1 MPYFR
6 LSIIALILTCFHFSG
21 RSQSPSTIIKLNNAG
36 FDGIPGPSR
45 NYISGWKDCG
55 RSRFPDESPVDL
67 QPGSFDVSLPPYE
80 GRSYLGMVNR
90 DNDTWESVTQQL
102 LKPLKE
108 GECYTFSLHL
118 ASSPKYKSNARGEGI
133 AVEEANALGIPIEY
147 IHHTEPIVL
156 KIWGSKEQCD
166 PLELLAVTDK
176 IKNHKWEKFDFRF
189 EPKTDLSFIMLEA
202 YTDKVPTPFAS
213 NGHVLVDGLS
223 DIVAIPCN
231 MEPPVVT
238 FVKPRKSDSTE
249 AESYTIKA
257 NLANIFSKDDIEFM
271 LNNKRFTDFKFD
283 MATGVLTAKL
293 PLRKGAN
300 KVDIIG
306 ENREGVNQA
315 AVVIRQKE
323 EVEVVAV
330 VPPPVKDQPS
340 IPTQEKENT
349 LEGVKREDLKK
360 DLKLV
365 LKNITFD
372 MNSSDIKKENE
383 RSLLKI
389 GKFLITNREVVIE
402 IGGHTNNRCAE
413 AYCNSLSENRAKAVL
428 DFLVQN
434 GVAQGQLKAK
444 GYGSKEPIA
453 SNDSTAGRRRNQRV
467 EIKIL
472 EAGD

>member
-6 LSIIALILTCFHFSG
+6 FSLIAFILICCHFSG
-21 RSQSPSTIIKLNNAG
+21 HSQAPSDIIKLSNPG
-36 FDGIPGPSR
+36 FNGTPKASSD
-45 NYISGWKDCG
+45 YIGGWKDCG
-55 RSRFPDESPVDL
+55 RTRFPGETPVDL
-67 QPGSFDVSLPPYE
+67 QPGFFDVTLPPYE
-80 GRSYLGMVNR
+80 GQTYLGMVSR

-102 LKPLKE
+102 IKPLKE
-108 GECYTFSLHL
+108 GECYTFSIHL
-118 ASSPKYKSNARGEGI
+118 ATSPKYKSGARGEGV
-133 AVEEANALGIPIEY
+133 AAEEAELFGYPIEY
-147 IHHTEPIVL
+147 VQFVEPIVL
-156 KIWGSKEQCD
+156 KIWGSKEQCA

-189 EPKTDLSFIMLEA
+189 EPKTELNFIMLEA

-231 MEPPVVT
+231 MEPPVVK

-249 AESYTIKA
+249 SDSYTIKA
-257 NLANIFSKDDIEFM
+257 TLANIFSKDDIEFK

-283 MATGVLTAKL
+283 MVTGVLTAKL

-300 KVDIIG
+300 KVDLKG
-306 ENREGVNQA
+306 ENGEGASQA

-330 VPPPVKDQPS
+330 VPPPIKDTPS
-340 IPTQEKENT
+340 TPTRATDNT

-360 DLKLV
+360 DLKLI

-383 RSLLKI
+383 RSLLNI
-389 GKFLITNREVVIE
+389 GKFLTMNRDVVIE
-402 IGGHTNNRCAE
+402 IGGHTNNRCAD

-434 GVAQGQLKAK
+434 GVAEGQLKAK

-453 SNDSTAGRRRNQRV
+453 SNNSTAGRRRNQRV

-472 EAGD
+472 EAGG